1 MYVAGFVV
9 KNCNY
14 AGSGA
19 PRPDGDT
26 GNWQSYFAIDGLTFK
41 NITFCVFDMSAT
53 GAYGL
58 KFALGTNKNGEI
70 DKIALNNTTAAS
82 VAVSDNE
89 ITLNEDQPFFCYVG
103 EAIREALPDD
113 YTWEDGGAGFPKP
126 EPTYTPPAANE
137 LTYNGVEQ
145 ELITAGTA
153 ESGTMLYSLAKDG
166 EYSAAIP
173 KATEAG
179 NYTVWYKVTG
189 DEDHASVSAKSVEAV
204 IQKAKLTIAAE
215 DKSMYVGGSMPKFT
229 FSIGGLVASDTLIT
243 DPGFNCNADGS
254 RAGRFAIEP
263 YGANAGGN
271 YSIVYLPG
279 VLTVYGLTPVPA
291 TSYAVNIE
299 AAAHGSVA
307 SSRSSAA
314 SGDTVRLTAAPER
327 GYELSSISVTGL
339 NGAEVQLQNLGSGEF
354 SFTMPACA
362 VSVRAVFSAESMP
375 FVDVRSTDWFFE
387 AVGYVYD
394 KGLMDGTAAGVF
406 SPGGTVTRAMLVT
419 ILWRLEAEPAVE
431 HVMTFSDVP
440 FGAWYTEAVRW
451 AAANGIVDGCDSH
464 TFRPEQAIS
473 REQFAAVLWRYVK
486 SKGLDVSAGENT
498 NLLSCA
504 DFAELSEY
512 AIPAMQWA
520 CGEGI
525 INGTGDGAALAPG
538 SSATRA
544 EAAAM
549 LMRLCTAYSL

>member
-70 DKIALNNTTAAS
+70 DKIALNNTTAVS

-243 DPGFNCNADGS
+243 DPGFNCNGDTSSPPSPS
-254 RAGRFAIEP
+254 RA
-263 YGANAGGN
+263 
-271 YSIVYLPG
+271 
-279 VLTVYGLTPVPA
+279 
-291 TSYAVNIE
+291 
-299 AAAHGSVA
+299 
-307 SSRSSAA
+307 
-314 SGDTVRLTAAPER
+314 
-327 GYELSSISVTGL
+327 
-339 NGAEVQLQNLGSGEF
+339 
-354 SFTMPACA
+354 
-362 VSVRAVFSAESMP
+362 
-375 FVDVRSTDWFFE
+375 
-387 AVGYVYD
+387 
-394 KGLMDGTAAGVF
+394 
-406 SPGGTVTRAMLVT
+406 
-419 ILWRLEAEPAVE
+419 
-431 HVMTFSDVP
+431 
-440 FGAWYTEAVRW
+440 
-451 AAANGIVDGCDSH
+451 
-464 TFRPEQAIS
+464 
-473 REQFAAVLWRYVK
+473 
-486 SKGLDVSAGENT
+486 
-498 NLLSCA
+498 
-504 DFAELSEY
+504 
-512 AIPAMQWA
+512 
-520 CGEGI
+520 
-525 INGTGDGAALAPG
+525 
-538 SSATRA
+538 
-544 EAAAM
+544 
-549 LMRLCTAYSL
+549 